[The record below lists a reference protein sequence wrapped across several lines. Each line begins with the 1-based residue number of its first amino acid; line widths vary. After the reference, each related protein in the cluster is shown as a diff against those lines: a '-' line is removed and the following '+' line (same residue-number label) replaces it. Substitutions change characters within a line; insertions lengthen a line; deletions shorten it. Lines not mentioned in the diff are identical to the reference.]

1 MTSVIIKNFFILLV
15 IPPKRFQQTF
25 PISFGILWWARWRIN
40 SPRLRTVWE
49 NHHLHICS
57 VATMASIQFL
67 WNVLGQRR
75 RVIESLCYAHP
86 DRRRRV
92 KPHSWPITMATV
104 VSGTMWKKF
113 EKRGRSTKAKRRR
126 KADPN
131 TYLKY
136 AGGRE
141 HKQNLQWRPRE
152 AKRNTFSSLK
162 EFSEQFFFPEY
173 MKYNYFYP
181 HCLQAFGWVLNSPL
195 RRDTPKSLTV
205 NFSVQGSKT

>member
-1 MTSVIIKNFFILLV
+1 
-15 IPPKRFQQTF
+15 
-25 PISFGILWWARWRIN
+25 
-40 SPRLRTVWE
+40 
-49 NHHLHICS
+49 
-57 VATMASIQFL
+57 MASIQFL
-67 WNVLGQRR
+67 WHVLGQRR
-75 RVIESLCYAHP
+75 RVIASLCYAHP

-104 VSGTMWKKF
+104 VSGTMWKTF
-113 EKRGRSTKAKRRR
+113 EKRGRPTKAKRRR

-131 TYLKY
+131 TYFKY

-141 HKQNLQWRPRE
+141 HKQNLQSRPRE

-173 MKYNYFYP
+173 MKYNCVYL

>member
-1 MTSVIIKNFFILLV
+1 
-15 IPPKRFQQTF
+15 
-25 PISFGILWWARWRIN
+25 
-40 SPRLRTVWE
+40 
-49 NHHLHICS
+49 
-57 VATMASIQFL
+57 MASIQFL

-86 DRRRRV
+86 DRTRRI

-113 EKRGRSTKAKRRR
+113 EKRGRPTKAKRRR

-141 HKQNLQWRPRE
+141 HKQNLQSRPRE

-162 EFSEQFFFPEY
+162 EFSEQFFFSGIYEIQLRLSTLPSSLWLGP
-173 MKYNYFYP
+173 K
-181 HCLQAFGWVLNSPL
+181 QSPQK
-195 RRDTPKSLTV
+195 RDTQITNS
-205 NFSVQGSKT
+205 